1 MKAISII
8 TNTVP
13 TKWIAMHNHAYSEAF
28 FEPRS
33 HDSLSAGAIIVLH
46 TWSNAVD
53 RISVEL
59 KRGNHAAL
67 RTE

>member
-1 MKAISII
+1 MKPISII

-13 TKWIAMHNHAYSEAF
+13 TKWLAMHNHAYSEAF

-33 HDSLSAGAIIVLH
+33 HDSLSVGAIIVLH

-53 RISVEL
+53 SISVAL
-59 KRGNHAAL
+59 KRGNHAVL
-67 RTE
+67 RSE